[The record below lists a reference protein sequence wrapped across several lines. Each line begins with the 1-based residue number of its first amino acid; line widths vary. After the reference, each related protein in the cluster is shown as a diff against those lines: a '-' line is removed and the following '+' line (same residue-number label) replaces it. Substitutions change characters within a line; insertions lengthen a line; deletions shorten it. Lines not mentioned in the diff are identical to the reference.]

1 MRLERAIGALTA
13 LVVGAVTALAFAQSF
28 HALRTFA
35 EAQRVVPAGWG
46 WMFAAT
52 IDGFV
57 LAALLTSLSLSLQ
70 GDRGAAPWAVR
81 LLAVTAAAISLV
93 FNLQHVPAGMARWGA
108 AVPPV
113 AVLAGLEV
121 LLLQVRRAAN
131 RHGIA
136 ASPPPRQPRHPAS
149 KHAGTL
155 RQSSSRRPR
164 PCQAPQP
171 EAARNRPGGGATG
184 TQRSQM
190 RQRPA
195 LPLGVPEATSA
206 EAAARQ
212 QARQLYDQ
220 QTAAGQRVTGA
231 ALGRAIGR
239 SERYGRL
246 LLAEFRAEDE
256 GSAIAT
262 ATAPLRQARRPND
275 HVTSDE
281 RIAEL
286 LAVAPPLSDA
296 QVARL
301 RQLLSVRRQAGTS
314 TRSGSKRGL
323 PRRDAGATVN
333 EPMVTPMMARRRAN
347 ERVGHTSATLAPS
360 SPASTSDR
368 TRSA

>member
-1 MRLERAIGALTA
+1 MKPDRAIGAVTA

-35 EAQRVVPAGWG
+35 EAQQVVPTGWG

-81 LLAVTAAAISLV
+81 MLAMTAAAISLV

-121 LLLQVRRAAN
+121 LLLQVRRAVHRQNTADPLPP
-131 RHGIA
+131 A
-136 ASPPPRQPRHPAS
+136 AAARAARLHARSHPA
-149 KHAGTL
+149 AIE
-155 RQSSSRRPR
+155 
-164 PCQAPQP
+164 QP
-171 EAARNRPGGGATG
+171 DRAAVPAHHTSEAAAAPVGTEALSAPGNPQAEAAPT
-184 TQRSQM
+184 
-190 RQRPA
+190 
-195 LPLGVPEATSA
+195 LPLGVPEASSA
-206 EAAARQ
+206 EAVARQ

-246 LLAEFRAEDE
+246 LLAEFRARDEDDRHN
-256 GSAIAT
+256 GDGVA
-262 ATAPLRQARRPND
+262 QAN
-275 HVTSDE
+275 
-281 RIAEL
+281 
-286 LAVAPPLSDA
+286 
-296 QVARL
+296 
-301 RQLLSVRRQAGTS
+301 
-314 TRSGSKRGL
+314 
-323 PRRDAGATVN
+323 
-333 EPMVTPMMARRRAN
+333 
-347 ERVGHTSATLAPS
+347 
-360 SPASTSDR
+360 DR
-368 TRSA
+368 TAVIEPNGRR

>member
-1 MRLERAIGALTA
+1 MRLERAIGGLTA
-13 LVVGAVTALAFAQSF
+13 VVVGAVTALAFAQSF
-28 HALRTFA
+28 HALRSFA
-35 EAQRVVPAGWG
+35 EAQRIVPAGWG

-131 RHGIA
+131 RQGAATPPSPATARAHGMEAQSHA
-136 ASPPPRQPRHPAS
+136 AAIQQPNTQALPGPANREGAEPDS
-149 KHAGTL
+149 AE
-155 RQSSSRRPR
+155 
-164 PCQAPQP
+164 APP
-171 EAARNRPGGGATG
+171 EASDAPTTAT
-184 TQRSQM
+184 
-190 RQRPA
+190 PA
-195 LPLGVPEATSA
+195 LPLDVPEATSA
-206 EAAARQ
+206 EAAARR

-246 LLAEFRAEDE
+246 LLAEFRAQD
-256 GSAIAT
+256 G
-262 ATAPLRQARRPND
+262 
-275 HVTSDE
+275 
-281 RIAEL
+281 
-286 LAVAPPLSDA
+286 
-296 QVARL
+296 
-301 RQLLSVRRQAGTS
+301 AGH
-314 TRSGSKRGL
+314 RNG
-323 PRRDAGATVN
+323 AGADQAAN
-333 EPMVTPMMARRRAN
+333 RPAASEPDGGR
-347 ERVGHTSATLAPS
+347 
-360 SPASTSDR
+360 
-368 TRSA
+368 

>member
-1 MRLERAIGALTA
+1 MRLDRAIGVLTA

-28 HALRTFA
+28 HALRNFA
-35 EAQRVVPAGWG
+35 EAQQVVPTGWG

-93 FNLQHVPAGMARWGA
+93 FNLQHVPSGMARWGA

-131 RHGIA
+131 RQGAFRLPPPAA
-136 ASPPPRQPRHPAS
+136 ASARGVEDPS
-149 KHAGTL
+149 HA
-155 RQSSSRRPR
+155 
-164 PCQAPQP
+164 AAIPQP
-171 EAARNRPGGGATG
+171 DPPALPGPPIADTAERNRADAPLEAGDAQTAAT
-184 TQRSQM
+184 
-190 RQRPA
+190 PA
-195 LPLGVPEATSA
+195 LPLDLPEATSA

-246 LLAEFRAEDE
+246 LLAEFRAQHEADRRN
-256 GSAIAT
+256 GDSSAQAADQT
-262 ATAPLRQARRPND
+262 AVIEPDGRR
-275 HVTSDE
+275 
-281 RIAEL
+281 
-286 LAVAPPLSDA
+286 
-296 QVARL
+296 
-301 RQLLSVRRQAGTS
+301 
-314 TRSGSKRGL
+314 
-323 PRRDAGATVN
+323 
-333 EPMVTPMMARRRAN
+333 
-347 ERVGHTSATLAPS
+347 
-360 SPASTSDR
+360 
-368 TRSA
+368 